1 MDNSIRWPE
10 VRRMHRMTHS
20 RAPFDSVAARYRAS
34 GERIPYD
41 LVEALVR
48 KFSTAR
54 DVCGYV
60 AQVAGEHLDA
70 ANGDAAAAVATLRDR
85 VEESSG
91 LQMKKDELA
100 RLGLKNG
107 HFCNIDPCA
116 VCGRGDPGER
126 KRGPRARGYEDPY
139 GRFGERRGRW

>member
-1 MDNSIRWPE
+1 
-10 VRRMHRMTHS
+10 MTHT
-20 RAPFDSVAARYRAS
+20 RAPFDGVAARYRAA

-41 LVEALVR
+41 LVETLVR

-60 AQVAGEHLDA
+60 ARVAGEHLDA
-70 ANGDAAAAVATLRDR
+70 ANGDAAAAIATLRDR
-85 VEESSG
+85 VEEPDG
-91 LQMKKDELA
+91 LQRKKDEFA

-107 HFCNIDPCA
+107 HFCTLAVCS

-126 KRGPRARGYEDPY
+126 KRGPRARGYGDYY
-139 GRFGERRGRW
+139 GRFGEEPFERRGRW